1 MYPSFRD
8 FDPSP
13 CASIMA
19 ALMSTPIF
27 ISFASKDLSVA
38 RTICEALE
46 NRGFHCWISSRD
58 IGPGENFQVAIVRAI
73 RLAKA
78 MILVFSGNSNISEEV
93 KKELVLAGQNRLIV
107 IPVRVED
114 VAPDEAFAYEF
125 ATRQWIDAFHDWEHA
140 IQRIVDQLRQVQGFA
155 ETPEGAPPR
164 AAASWPESPQPA
176 HAADTGTVSSPAIS
190 RNDAPKSR
198 AGGWRWIA
206 FPAFGLAAV
215 LLAVFVALGLS
226 NRNSSPDKPAIAEK
240 PGSAPAALPT
250 PVTRDT
256 ATLAANPP
264 PRVSATPNAPVT
276 QREAATPP
284 AKPVETGTP
293 GSFSN
298 PRIADIGIA
307 TQQKTPGSDLLGV
320 WGGSSSCSQGEIGVE
335 LSLKELQA
343 DGAVSGS
350 LRFFNLPGQ
359 NNTADGEYTLGGRY
373 YDKDRTLYLQPGN
386 WIKQPPGYSMANFTL
401 TFYSGEQALKG
412 RVANVACS
420 TISVTRNGGTASPP
434 STAPRPSG

>member
-1 MYPSFRD
+1 M
-8 FDPSP
+8 
-13 CASIMA
+13 MA
-19 ALMSTPIF
+19 RMSTPIF

-140 IQRIVDQLRQVQGFA
+140 IQRIVDQLRQVQG
-155 ETPEGAPPR
+155 PGGPPADASAG
-164 AAASWPESPQPA
+164 AAALPAEDQQPA
-176 HAADTGTVSSPAIS
+176 HAAEIGSVSSPAIS

-198 AGGWRWIA
+198 AGRWRWIA

-215 LLAVFVALGLS
+215 ALAVFVALGPF
-226 NRNSSPDKPAIAEK
+226 NRNSSSDKPAIAEK
-240 PGSAPAALPT
+240 PGSPPAALPS
-250 PVTRDT
+250 PVSRDPT
-256 ATLAANPP
+256 NVAANPP
-264 PRVSATPNAPVT
+264 PRAAAPPNAAPT
-276 QREAATPP
+276 PQRDSAATLP
-284 AKPVETGTP
+284 AKPVETGAAA
-293 GSFSN
+293 SFSN

-320 WGGSSSCSQGEIGVE
+320 WGGSTSCSQGEIGVE

-350 LRFFNLPGQ
+350 LRFFNLPGK

-412 RVANVACS
+412 RVTNVACS

>member
-140 IQRIVDQLRQVQGFA
+140 IQRIVDQLRQVQGPA
-155 ETPEGAPPR
+155 EPPEDAPPR
-164 AAASWPESPQPA
+164 AAASLPEGLPPSHPA
-176 HAADTGTVSSPAIS
+176 GVTASDSSPAAS
-190 RNDAPKSR
+190 PNHAPKRR
-198 AGGWRWIA
+198 A
-206 FPAFGLAAV
+206 
-215 LLAVFVALGLS
+215 
-226 NRNSSPDKPAIAEK
+226 
-240 PGSAPAALPT
+240 
-250 PVTRDT
+250 
-256 ATLAANPP
+256 
-264 PRVSATPNAPVT
+264 
-276 QREAATPP
+276 
-284 AKPVETGTP
+284 
-293 GSFSN
+293 
-298 PRIADIGIA
+298 
-307 TQQKTPGSDLLGV
+307 
-320 WGGSSSCSQGEIGVE
+320 
-335 LSLKELQA
+335 
-343 DGAVSGS
+343 SG
-350 LRFFNLPGQ
+350 
-359 NNTADGEYTLGGRY
+359 
-373 YDKDRTLYLQPGN
+373 
-386 WIKQPPGYSMANFTL
+386 
-401 TFYSGEQALKG
+401 
-412 RVANVACS
+412 
-420 TISVTRNGGTASPP
+420 
-434 STAPRPSG
+434 

>member
-1 MYPSFRD
+1 
-8 FDPSP
+8 
-13 CASIMA
+13 
-19 ALMSTPIF
+19 
-27 ISFASKDLSVA
+27 
-38 RTICEALE
+38 
-46 NRGFHCWISSRD
+46 
-58 IGPGENFQVAIVRAI
+58 
-73 RLAKA
+73 
-78 MILVFSGNSNISEEV
+78 
-93 KKELVLAGQNRLIV
+93 V

-155 ETPEGAPPR
+155 ETPEDAPPR

-176 HAADTGTVSSPAIS
+176 HAAADTSSETSAAS
-190 RNDAPKSR
+190 RNGAPKGR

-215 LLAVFVALGLS
+215 LLAVFVALGFS

-256 ATLAANPP
+256 TTVAANPP
-264 PRVSATPNAPVT
+264 PRAAAPPNAAPT
-276 QREAATPP
+276 PQRDLATATPP
-284 AKPVETGTP
+284 AKAAVESAATA
-293 GSFSN
+293 SFSN
-298 PRIADIGIA
+298 PRIADIAIA
-307 TQQKTPGSDLLGV
+307 TQQKTPGSDLIGV
-320 WGGSSSCSQGEIGVE
+320 WGGSTSCSQGEIGVE

-350 LRFFNLPGQ
+350 LRFFNLPGK

-412 RVANVACS
+412 RVTNVACS